1 MLLYHS
7 GILLEVEVEV
17 LLDSSCVFFATLV
30 VLTLARVGL
39 MQLVSRSDLI
49 SVVEE
54 VVPYWRCEDVDVQLD
69 ISDAGGSREDW
80 NVSGLSGSSVQS
92 QSEFML
98 SVMVDMGWSRP
109 AWSGPQA
116 AVRTVFTL
124 LEVSET

>member
-54 VVPYWRCEDVDVQLD
+54 VVPY
-69 ISDAGGSREDW
+69 
-80 NVSGLSGSSVQS
+80 
-92 QSEFML
+92 
-98 SVMVDMGWSRP
+98 
-109 AWSGPQA
+109 
-116 AVRTVFTL
+116 
-124 LEVSET
+124 